1 MWTGSEG
8 RLAFP
13 YQRIGMVNA
22 LQELSNA
29 TEGKYLNSLSLTIC
43 KFLLSCYKDE
53 GCLLCS
59 DLLAALIF
67 SENLFLYT
75 LVGIVILQQILHS
88 EIASAFCILLS
99 WYHFNLIAICLHF
112 FFLGNEEVKLAI
124 LSAVASWAKRSADI
138 IQSDLLSFFASGLKE
153 KEALRRGHLRCLRV
167 ICTNTD
173 AVLQVSQFFGSLLYC
188 LGCYLDG
195 LNKITYMHTSGIIL
209 AWASHSA
216 CQNWFY

>member
-1 MWTGSEG
+1 MHPS
-8 RLAFP
+8 
-13 YQRIGMVNA
+13 
-22 LQELSNA
+22 
-29 TEGKYLNSLSLTIC
+29 
-43 KFLLSCYKDE
+43 
-53 GCLLCS
+53 
-59 DLLAALIF
+59 
-67 SENLFLYT
+67 FLY
-75 LVGIVILQQILHS
+75 L
-88 EIASAFCILLS
+88 
-99 WYHFNLIAICLHF
+99 YHFNLIAICLHFF

-173 AVLQVSQFFGSLLYC
+173 AVLQVSQIFGSLLYC